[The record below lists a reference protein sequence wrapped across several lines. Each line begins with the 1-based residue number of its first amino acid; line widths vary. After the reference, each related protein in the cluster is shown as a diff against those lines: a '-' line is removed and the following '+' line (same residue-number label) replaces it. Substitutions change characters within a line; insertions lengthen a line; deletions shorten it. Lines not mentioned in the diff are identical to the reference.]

1 MAKRV
6 ATNTKNRTSR
16 SHKTKK
22 RLEIKRLRLLSKGK
36 KNNWDL
42 NKILIELQ
50 IPKTQRELI
59 LSFGIEDREEI
70 IVSLVKG
77 TPMLVDESEEIP
89 KKNFKFK
96 SGRK

>member
-1 MAKRV
+1 MKVRWWGDEKGGTITGTQILNEDWV
-6 ATNTKNRTSR
+6 YDDEYISPR
-16 SHKTKK
+16 SIV
-22 RLEIKRLRLLSKGK
+22 EEV
-36 KNNWDL
+36 NQD
-42 NKILIELQ
+42 
-50 IPKTQRELI
+50 IPE
-59 LSFGIEDREEI
+59 EDREEI